1 MADVFISYRKADWA
15 KAKHLAAALKI
26 ENIDVW
32 WDTALEAGETFDEKI
47 QTVLEQVKCVIVVW
61 SKESVKS
68 EWVRAESSV
77 GRERGILVP
86 VMVQPVNIPV
96 PFNLLHTAD
105 LIGWSGDR
113 SHAGY
118 QDVVKQVK
126 QLAGKSN
133 VPPLKP
139 PPNRVLRSLWQTAA
153 MAVAVVAIGAALV
166 AFRPWDLLKGK
177 DPDIIA
183 REAEEA
189 RIAATEA
196 KLAPYGVSLADFDRH
211 SGRRLARHVFKRD
224 TRPALDA
231 EAAKP
236 DADPAIL
243 TLKCAVDLWID
254 AEGEP
259 LWEEAGEACD
269 NAAKTGMPAAFHYQG
284 MLLTEA
290 AVYVPSDEQ
299 RKGVEMSATEEFR
312 KAAEAGF
319 GLAQIRYGVRL
330 REGLG
335 GPVDPAKAE
344 ALFKS
349 AQAKGLPGGDGWLG
363 RIYLSGEVASPLSAG
378 EAFALA
384 RKGADGGD
392 AETAFWAAEKLM
404 EGLSFGEDMEAA
416 LAYYKLA
423 AEADEGDVSYR
434 AATFIDDTE
443 RRIAE
448 RKAAETPVPVA
459 PAAPN

>member
-15 KAKHLAAALKI
+15 RAKHLAAALKV

-105 LIGWSGDR
+105 LVGWSGDR
-113 SHAGY
+113 SHTGY

-153 MAVAVVAIGAALV
+153 MLVAVAGIGAALV
-166 AFRPWDLLKGK
+166 AFRPWNLLKAK
-177 DPDIIA
+177 DPAIIA

-189 RIAATEA
+189 RIVATLA
-196 KLAPYGVSLADFDRH
+196 KLAPYGVTLADFEKH
-211 SGRRLARHVFKRD
+211 SGRQLARHVFKRD

-231 EAAKP
+231 EAAQP
-236 DADPAIL
+236 NADPAIL

-254 AEGEP
+254 AEGAP
-259 LWEEAGEACD
+259 LWEEAGESCD
-269 NAAKTGMPAAFHYQG
+269 KAAKTGMPAALHYEA

-290 AVYVPSDEQ
+290 AVYVMSDEQ
-299 RKGVEMSATEEFR
+299 RNGVEMSATDEFR

-319 GLAQIRYGVRL
+319 GFAEIRYGVRL

-363 RIYLSGEVASPLSAG
+363 RLYLSGEVASPLSAG

-384 RKGADGGD
+384 RKGADAGD

-404 EGLSFGEDMEAA
+404 EGVTFEEDLDAA
-416 LAYYKLA
+416 LAYYKIA
-423 AEADEGDVSYR
+423 AEADDGDVSYR
-434 AATFIDDTE
+434 AATFIADTE

-448 RKAAETPVPVA
+448 RNAAAAQPP